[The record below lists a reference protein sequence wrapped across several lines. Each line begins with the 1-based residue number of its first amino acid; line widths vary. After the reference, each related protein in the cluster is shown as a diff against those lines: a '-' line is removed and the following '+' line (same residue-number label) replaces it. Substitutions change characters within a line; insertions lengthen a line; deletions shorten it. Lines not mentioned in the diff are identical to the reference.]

1 MAHAAAGL
9 SGIRKRDFSICPIE
23 EPLEFDALVAES
35 RKVSGAA
42 HTVDLL
48 CFDAGLRLGEA
59 TALRWEDRSFGRD
72 ATGTTRSL
80 RISASRSSD
89 LYLGNTRSE
98 RERSVAMPRRL
109 RGALLAYQLAT
120 THAGLEGAPTG
131 SPLAVRE
138 DEVPPTCSP
147 ASPKSL
153 RKFPTPRQKP
163 EKASPPPEPFDSE
176 GLSDSGGGI
185 REQPSAAKAT
195 ATRSVAGN
203 PRPPG
208 YERGRGVRGFLM
220 FLGCC
225 GVTLRKRLSWIG
237 LVCANPP
244 QQSPHTDRC

>member
-109 RGALLAYQLAT
+109 RRALLAYQLAT

-131 SPLAVRE
+131 ARWRCVRMKCRRLA
-138 DEVPPTCSP
+138 
-147 ASPKSL
+147 
-153 RKFPTPRQKP
+153 
-163 EKASPPPEPFDSE
+163 
-176 GLSDSGGGI
+176 
-185 REQPSAAKAT
+185 
-195 ATRSVAGN
+195 
-203 PRPPG
+203 RPPRRKVPANSPH
-208 YERGRGVRGFLM
+208 RGRSLKRQAP
-220 FLGCC
+220 
-225 GVTLRKRLSWIG
+225 LRNISIPR
-237 LVCANPP
+237 A
-244 QQSPHTDRC
+244 